1 MNEELFDRYLNGT
14 LDPEELRKMEDWINE
29 DPDNA
34 RQFLQWSATHL
45 DTRAVLEAEE
55 LQELT
60 LQSCPVQIESQPVE
74 LKKSAGRSFGPLLRG
89 TATAACLAI
98 LVSGGYFLGRIRP
111 QDLMSSG
118 AVAVKTKELDEIR
131 KSSGATI
138 VQRIDC
144 VMQQEK
150 WSFGNLN
157 RFEPGQSIRVSEGVV
172 VVEFDCGAQV
182 TLQGPADME
191 VVSADRGFLRNGRLT
206 AFVPPVAVGFE
217 IQTPRGRVIDHGT
230 QFGITVDED
239 GASETHVFDGE
250 VEMVQSVVGRSH
262 QREEPSNRTP
272 PGRKL
277 TENMAV
283 RVSADSS
290 ETNELIPA
298 NPKEF
303 ILLPVRSA
311 ESVNN
316 TETTTDLPEKED
328 LLAWFEASQGVQLD
342 DDSRIISW
350 QNLAVLDRASANNES
365 VPNSAAWQVDSRF
378 RPSWKTSAIA
388 NRPAIEF
395 GGWDGREFL
404 ATTPFQTGDEVTV
417 LMVCQYGDFKDD
429 PNYSQLMTLGS
440 STKLILERK
449 NASNFASVAWWYSAD
464 GGGQFSSVKLQSD
477 YNMPNDVA
485 HVCAVRYSL
494 PSDTYEIFVNGQIQS
509 RDNAVGSLASNDS
522 YIIGCHRDRNDHFFR
537 GEIAEIVLY
546 DHMLSQS
553 VLDQATETLMK
564 KYGIETR
571 MSQ

>member
-14 LDPEELRKMEDWINE
+14 LDPEELREMEDWINE

-34 RQFLQWSATHL
+34 RQFLQWSSTHL
-45 DTRAVLEAEE
+45 DTHAVLEAEE

-60 LQSCPVQIESQPVE
+60 LHSCPVQSDSDPVE
-74 LKKSAGRSFGPLLRG
+74 LKKPSGRSFGYVLRC
-89 TATAACLAI
+89 TATVACLAV
-98 LVSGGYFLGRIRP
+98 LVSAGYFLGRMRP

-118 AVAVKTKELDEIR
+118 AVAIKAKGDDEAR
-131 KSSGATI
+131 QFSGATI

-172 VVEFDCGAQV
+172 VVEFDCGAQI
-182 TLQGPADME
+182 TLQGPADMQ
-191 VVSADRGFLRNGRLT
+191 VVSAERGFLRNGRLT
-206 AFVPPVAVGFE
+206 AFVPPAAVGFE

-239 GASETHVFDGE
+239 GTSETHVFDGE
-250 VEMVQSVVGRSH
+250 VEMVRLVSSRS
-262 QREEPSNRTP
+262 RKSEEPGNRTTL
-272 PGRKL
+272 GSRL

-290 ETNELIPA
+290 KVNELIPA

-303 ILLPVRSA
+303 ILLPVRST
-311 ESVNN
+311 ESVSN
-316 TETTTDLPEKED
+316 TETITNLPKKDD

-342 DDSRIISW
+342 DNSRVISW
-350 QNLAVLDRASANNES
+350 QNLAVFDSPSTES
-365 VPNSAAWQVDSRF
+365 QPVPNSAAWQVDSRF
-378 RPSWKTSAIA
+378 RPSWETSAIA

-404 ATTPFQTGDEVTV
+404 ATTPFQTGEEVTV
-417 LMVCQYGDFKDD
+417 LMVCQYGKVKESQ
-429 PNYSQLMTLGS
+429 NYSQLLTLGS

-449 NASNFASVAWWYSAD
+449 NDSNFASVAWWYSAD
-464 GGGQFSSVKLQSD
+464 GGGQFASVKLQSD
-477 YNMPNDVA
+477 YELLNDVV

-509 RDNAVGSLASNDS
+509 RDNAVGSLASDDS
-522 YIIGCHRDRNDHFFR
+522 YIIGCHRDRNDHFFH
-537 GEIAEIVLY
+537 GKIAEIVLY
-546 DHMLSQS
+546 DHMLSQE
-553 VLDQATETLMK
+553 VLDEATETLMK
-564 KYGIETR
+564 KYGVG
-571 MSQ
+571 SLKPQ